1 MDKTLLSPTLRNKR
15 CPNLSL
21 SRKLVL
27 PHSLLRGLDL
37 LLLVYLLQVS
47 DLRQDGQDL
56 QGYLHQVC
64 HLQDTDSLHQVSE
77 VLLPSVNHL
86 QDL

>member
-1 MDKTLLSPTLRNKR
+1 MDKTLLSPMLRNKR
-15 CPNLSL
+15 CPNLSH
-21 SRKLVL
+21 SRRLVL
-27 PHSLLRGLDL
+27 LHSLLRGLD

-56 QGYLHQVC
+56 QVYLHQVC